1 MFMYALDCRFF
12 IPVSAVVYS
21 FVPRQNRVL
30 AFAFANLVYTSI
42 ISVWNQNNMDMME
55 EAENMSS

>member
-1 MFMYALDCRFF
+1 MYRFF
-12 IPVSAVVYS
+12 VPVSAIVYS

-55 EAENMSS
+55 NAENMSS